1 MWKSLCY
8 NERKGIWGGF
18 VSLERLQEK
27 IRKRKMPLV
36 LDFVPAGEKLPQ
48 CVLEHS
54 KSWLEGYFH
63 FALELLERLKG
74 VVPGVRFSFSGFA
87 MEGPEGL
94 LALSRLTEQ
103 AKRLGY
109 CVLLT
114 VPEAMSS
121 REAEHFA
128 ETFFAPQCPWPFDIL
143 VTSTYL
149 GTDSVRPY
157 VEKLKDSNRDLLVVV
172 RTGNKSAPELQDLL
186 TGGRLVHMAAA
197 DKINRL
203 AQELVGRWGYSR
215 IGLVAAPGAGESLR
229 TLRSKYPQLF
239 FLLDSYDYNNVSAKK
254 CAAAFDKYGHGAAV
268 LAGTKI
274 SQAWLAA
281 QTDGYDYAEQ
291 AALAVERIQRNLTGS
306 VTIL

>member
-1 MWKSLCY
+1 M
-8 NERKGIWGGF
+8 
-18 VSLERLQEK
+18 ERLQEK
-27 IRKRKMPLV
+27 IRKSKMPVV
-36 LDFVPAGEKLPQ
+36 LDLFPGGSTLPP
-48 CVLEHS
+48 CIRENS
-54 KSWLEGYFH
+54 KTELDGYAH
-63 FALELLERLKG
+63 FAISLLERLKG
-74 VVPGVRFSFSGFA
+74 TVPGVRFSFSGFA

-94 LALSRLTEQ
+94 LALSRLTER

-109 CVLLT
+109 SVLLT
-114 VPEAMSS
+114 VPEAMSA
-121 REAEHFA
+121 REAEYFA
-128 ETFFAPQCPWPFDIL
+128 DTLFAPQCPWAFDIL
-143 VTSTYL
+143 VIGAYL

-268 LAGTKI
+268 LAGTRI
-274 SQAWLAA
+274 TEAWIAA

>member
-1 MWKSLCY
+1 M
-8 NERKGIWGGF
+8 
-18 VSLERLQEK
+18 ERLQEK
-27 IRKRKMPLV
+27 IRKSKMPVV
-36 LDFVPAGEKLPQ
+36 LDLFPGGSTLPP
-48 CVLEHS
+48 CIRENS
-54 KSWLEGYFH
+54 KTELDGYAH
-63 FALELLERLKG
+63 FAISLLERLKG
-74 VVPGVRFSFSGFA
+74 TVPGVRFSFSGFA
-87 MEGPEGL
+87 AEGPEGL
-94 LALSRLTEQ
+94 QVLSRLTER

-121 REAEHFA
+121 REAEYFA
-128 ETFFAPQCPWPFDIL
+128 DTFFAPRCPWHFDIL
-143 VTSTYL
+143 VTGAYL

-203 AQELVGRWGYSR
+203 AQELVVRWGYSR

-229 TLRSKYPQLF
+229 TLRTKYPQLF

-281 QTDGYDYAEQ
+281 QTDGYDYGEQ

>member
-1 MWKSLCY
+1 M
-8 NERKGIWGGF
+8 
-18 VSLERLQEK
+18 ERLQEK

-36 LDFVPAGEKLPQ
+36 LDFVPGGERLPQ

-74 VVPGVRFSFSGFA
+74 MVPGVRFSFSGFA

-94 LALSRLTEQ
+94 LALSRLTER

-109 CVLLT
+109 SVLLT
-114 VPEAMSS
+114 VPEAMSA
-121 REAEHFA
+121 REAEYFA
-128 ETFFAPQCPWPFDIL
+128 DTLFAPQCPWTFDIL
-143 VTSTYL
+143 VTGAYL
-149 GTDSVRPY
+149 GTDGVRPY

-203 AQELVGRWGYSR
+203 AQEMVGRWGYSR
-215 IGLVAAPGAGESLR
+215 IGLVTAPGAGG
-229 TLRSKYPQLF
+229 TLRSKYPQMF

-268 LAGTKI
+268 LAGTRI
-274 SQAWLAA
+274 TEAWIAA
-281 QTDGYDYAEQ
+281 QTDGYDFAEQ
-291 AALAVERIQRNLTGS
+291 AVLAVERIQRNLTGS

>member
-1 MWKSLCY
+1 M
-8 NERKGIWGGF
+8 
-18 VSLERLQEK
+18 ERLQEK

-36 LDFVPAGEKLPQ
+36 LDFVPGGEKLPQ

-63 FALELLERLKG
+63 FALELLERLKAL
-74 VVPGVRFSFSGFA
+74 VPGVRFSFSGFA

-94 LALSRLTEQ
+94 LALSRLTER

-109 CVLLT
+109 SVLLT
-114 VPEAMSS
+114 VPEAMSA
-121 REAEHFA
+121 REAEYFA
-128 ETFFAPQCPWPFDIL
+128 DTLFAPQCPWTFDIL
-143 VTSTYL
+143 VTGAYL
-149 GTDSVRPY
+149 GTDGVRPY
-157 VEKLKDSNRDLLVVV
+157 LEKLKDSNRDLLVVV

-203 AQELVGRWGYSR
+203 AQEMVGRWGYSR
-215 IGLVAAPGAGESLR
+215 IGLVTAPGAGG
-229 TLRSKYPQLF
+229 TLRSKYPQMF

-268 LAGTKI
+268 LAGTRI
-274 SQAWLAA
+274 TEAWIAA

-291 AALAVERIQRNLTGS
+291 AVLAVERIQRNLTGS

>member
-1 MWKSLCY
+1 M
-8 NERKGIWGGF
+8 
-18 VSLERLQEK
+18 ERLQEK
-27 IRKRKMPLV
+27 IRKSKMPVV
-36 LDFVPAGEKLPQ
+36 LDLFPGGSTLPP
-48 CVLEHS
+48 CIRENS
-54 KSWLEGYFH
+54 KTELDGYAH
-63 FALELLERLKG
+63 FAISLLERLKG
-74 VVPGVRFSFSGFA
+74 TVPGVRFSFSGFA
-87 MEGPEGL
+87 AEGPEGL
-94 LALSRLTEQ
+94 QVLSRLTER

-121 REAEHFA
+121 REAEYFA
-128 ETFFAPQCPWPFDIL
+128 DTFFAPQCPWFFDIL
-143 VTSTYL
+143 VTSAYL

-229 TLRSKYPQLF
+229 TLRTKYPQMF

>member
-1 MWKSLCY
+1 M
-8 NERKGIWGGF
+8 
-18 VSLERLQEK
+18 ERLQEK
-27 IRKRKMPLV
+27 IRKSKMPVV
-36 LDFVPAGEKLPQ
+36 LDLFPGGSTLPPCIREQ
-48 CVLEHS
+48 S
-54 KSWLEGYFH
+54 KTELEGFSR
-63 FALELLERLKG
+63 FAISLLERLKG
-74 VVPGVRFSFSGFA
+74 MVPGVRFSFSGFA

-94 LALSRLTEQ
+94 LALSRLTER

-215 IGLVAAPGAGESLR
+215 IGLVAAPGVGG

-274 SQAWLAA
+274 SEAWLAA

>member
-1 MWKSLCY
+1 
-8 NERKGIWGGF
+8 
-18 VSLERLQEK
+18 
-27 IRKRKMPLV
+27 
-36 LDFVPAGEKLPQ
+36 
-48 CVLEHS
+48 
-54 KSWLEGYFH
+54 
-63 FALELLERLKG
+63 
-74 VVPGVRFSFSGFA
+74 
-87 MEGPEGL
+87 
-94 LALSRLTEQ
+94 
-103 AKRLGY
+103 
-109 CVLLT
+109 
-114 VPEAMSS
+114 MSS
-121 REAEHFA
+121 REAEYFA
-128 ETFFAPQCPWPFDIL
+128 DTFFAPRCPWHFDIL
-143 VTSTYL
+143 VTSACL

-229 TLRSKYPQLF
+229 TLRTKYPQLF

>member
-1 MWKSLCY
+1 M
-8 NERKGIWGGF
+8 
-18 VSLERLQEK
+18 ERLQEK
-27 IRKRKMPLV
+27 IRKSKMPVV
-36 LDFVPAGEKLPQ
+36 LDLFPGGSTLPP
-48 CVLEHS
+48 CIRENS
-54 KSWLEGYFH
+54 KTELDGYAH
-63 FALELLERLKG
+63 FAISLLERLKG
-74 VVPGVRFSFSGFA
+74 TVPGVRFSFSGFA

-94 LALSRLTEQ
+94 LALSRLTER

-121 REAEHFA
+121 REVEYFA
-128 ETFFAPQCPWPFDIL
+128 DTFFAPRCPWHFDIL
-143 VTSTYL
+143 VTSAYL

-215 IGLVAAPGAGESLR
+215 IGLVTAPGAGG

>member
-1 MWKSLCY
+1 M
-8 NERKGIWGGF
+8 
-18 VSLERLQEK
+18 ERLQEK

-36 LDFVPAGEKLPQ
+36 LDFVPGGEKLPQ
-48 CVLEHS
+48 CVLKHS
-54 KSWLEGYFH
+54 KSYLEGYFH

-74 VVPGVRFSFSGFA
+74 MVPGVRFSFSGFA

-94 LALSRLTEQ
+94 LALSRLTER

-114 VPEAMSS
+114 APEAMSA
-121 REAEHFA
+121 REAAYFA
-128 ETFFAPQCPWPFDIL
+128 DTFFAPQCPWAFDIL
-143 VTSTYL
+143 VTGAYL
-149 GTDSVRPY
+149 GTDGVRPY
-157 VEKLKDSNRDLLVVV
+157 VEKLKDSNRDLLVVI

-197 DKINRL
+197 DRINRL

-229 TLRSKYPQLF
+229 TLRSKYPQMF
-239 FLLDSYDYNNVSAKK
+239 FLLDSYDYNNVSVKK
-254 CAAAFDKYGHGAAV
+254 CAAAFDKYGHGAAL
-268 LAGTKI
+268 LAGTRVTD
-274 SQAWLAA
+274 AWIAA
-281 QTDGYDYAEQ
+281 ETDGYDYAEQ
-291 AALAVERIQRNLTGS
+291 AVLAVERIQRNLTGS

>member
-8 NERKGIWGGF
+8 NERKGNWGGF

-27 IRKRKMPLV
+27 IRKSKMPVV
-36 LDFVPAGEKLPQ
+36 LDLFPGGSTLPP
-48 CVLEHS
+48 CIRENS
-54 KSWLEGYFH
+54 KTELDGYAH
-63 FALELLERLKG
+63 FAISLLERLKG
-74 VVPGVRFSFSGFA
+74 TVPGVRFSFSGFA
-87 MEGPEGL
+87 AEGPEGL
-94 LALSRLTEQ
+94 QVLSRLTER

-128 ETFFAPQCPWPFDIL
+128 DTFFAPRCPWSFDIL
-143 VTSTYL
+143 VTSAYL

-215 IGLVAAPGAGESLR
+215 IGLVAAPGVGGTLR
-229 TLRSKYPQLF
+229 TKYPQMF

>member
-1 MWKSLCY
+1 M
-8 NERKGIWGGF
+8 
-18 VSLERLQEK
+18 ERLQEK
-27 IRKRKMPLV
+27 IRKSKMPVV
-36 LDFVPAGEKLPQ
+36 LDLFPGGSTLPP
-48 CVLEHS
+48 CIRENS
-54 KSWLEGYFH
+54 KTELDGYAH
-63 FALELLERLKG
+63 FAISLLERLKG
-74 VVPGVRFSFSGFA
+74 TVPGVRFSFSGFA
-87 MEGPEGL
+87 AEGPEGL
-94 LALSRLTEQ
+94 QVLSRLTER

-128 ETFFAPQCPWPFDIL
+128 DTFFAPRCPWSFDIL
-143 VTSTYL
+143 VTSAYL

-215 IGLVAAPGAGESLR
+215 IGLVAAPGVGGTLR
-229 TLRSKYPQLF
+229 TKYPQMF

>member
-1 MWKSLCY
+1 M
-8 NERKGIWGGF
+8 
-18 VSLERLQEK
+18 ERLQEK
-27 IRKRKMPLV
+27 IRKSKMPVV
-36 LDFVPAGEKLPQ
+36 LDLFPGGSTLPP
-48 CVLEHS
+48 CIRENS
-54 KSWLEGYFH
+54 KTELDGYAH
-63 FALELLERLKG
+63 FAISLLERLKG
-74 VVPGVRFSFSGFA
+74 TVPGVRFSFSGFA

-94 LALSRLTEQ
+94 LALSRLTER

-128 ETFFAPQCPWPFDIL
+128 ETFFAPQCPWHFDIL

-215 IGLVAAPGAGESLR
+215 IGLVAAPGVGGTLR
-229 TLRSKYPQLF
+229 TKYPQLF

-281 QTDGYDYAEQ
+281 QTDGYDYGEQ